1 MRLGATGPKTEEV
14 DVMRWSPN
22 PLAVDAIEA
31 SSEVSTA
38 MPDTVGWRTTIRTA
52 GRLGFGRCDW
62 RRSESSGR
70 PIADPDPRGIDHEV
84 PIRPTIL
91 GPGMFP

>member
-1 MRLGATGPKTEEV
+1 MG
-14 DVMRWSPN
+14 WNSN
-22 PLAVDAIEA
+22 PLAADAADA
-31 SSEVSTA
+31 SPEVSTA
-38 MPDTVGWRTTIRTA
+38 MPDAVGWRTSIRTA

-70 PIADPDPRGIDHEV
+70 SVADPYPGSIDHEV